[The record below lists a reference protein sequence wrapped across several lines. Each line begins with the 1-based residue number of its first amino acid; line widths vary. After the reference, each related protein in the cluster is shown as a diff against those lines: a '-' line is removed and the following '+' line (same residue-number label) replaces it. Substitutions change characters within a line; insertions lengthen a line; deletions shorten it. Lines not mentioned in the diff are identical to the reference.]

1 MDCVFCKIVAG
12 TIPAVKVHED
22 AETIALMDINPLTAG
37 HLLVIPKTHVETLFE
52 ADEALVAAVARVSTR
67 IAKSLRKSL
76 GIEALNLLQAN
87 GAAAFQSVPHL
98 HFHLIPRRPDD
109 GAGFDWRGIP
119 GKMEEIRRLG
129 ERIRQGLG

>member
-67 IAKSLRKSL
+67 IAKSLRESL

-129 ERIRQGLG
+129 ERIRQGLE

>member
-22 AETIALMDINPLTAG
+22 AETIAIMDINPLTPG
-37 HLLVIPKTHVETLFE
+37 HLLVVPKTHVETLFE

-129 ERIRQGLG
+129 ELIKKGLG

>member
-1 MDCVFCKIVAG
+1 MDCVFCKIAAG
-12 TIPAVKVHED
+12 VIPSVKVHED
-22 AETIALMDINPLTAG
+22 AETIAFMDINPLTAG

-52 ADEALVAAVARVSTR
+52 ADEALVAAVARVSAR
-67 IAKSLRKSL
+67 IAKSLRRSL

-109 GAGFDWRGIP
+109 GAGFDWRGVP
-119 GKMEEIRRLG
+119 GKIEEIRRLG
-129 ERIRQGLG
+129 EKIREGLG